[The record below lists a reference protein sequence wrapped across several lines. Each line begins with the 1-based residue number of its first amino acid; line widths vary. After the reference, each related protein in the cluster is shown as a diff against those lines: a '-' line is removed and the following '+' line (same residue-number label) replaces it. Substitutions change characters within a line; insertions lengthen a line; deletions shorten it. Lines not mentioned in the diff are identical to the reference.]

1 MVRRLRGA
9 SQRRSLQTLEA
20 SHAIFGD
27 QNGSGLAWNSHR
39 LACYAAVVAVIAR
52 FAPLLFFRRVR
63 KLRALLARCPVF
75 SLLFTYRERG
85 IGAAIRSVCALHAS
99 HSSACSWVLSSF
111 WRGIEAS
118 CPA

>member
-27 QNGSGLAWNSHR
+27 QNGSGLTWNSHR
-39 LACYAAVVAVIAR
+39 LACYAAVVAVI
-52 FAPLLFFRRVR
+52 
-63 KLRALLARCPVF
+63 ARCPVF

-85 IGAAIRSVCALHAS
+85 IGAAMRSVCALHAS